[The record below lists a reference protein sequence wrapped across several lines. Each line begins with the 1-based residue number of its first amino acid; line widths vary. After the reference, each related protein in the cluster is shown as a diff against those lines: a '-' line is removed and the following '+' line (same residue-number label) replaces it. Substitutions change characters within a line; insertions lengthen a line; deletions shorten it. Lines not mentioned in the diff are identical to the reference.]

1 MKTFKLFSMAAI
13 ALMMGACSSDDNVLE
28 QQPAQQQGK
37 IPFSATISGA
47 NVTRTVIEEGTG
59 SDAGK
64 LVVAWKGDE
73 VIALVHNGK
82 KEVVTVSK
90 VNTDGSAVI
99 TGSIDAA
106 GTDGEAVVLVYPAA
120 AVKSV
125 TSGTTFVPNT
135 DAAFLAPGLAQ
146 DGTLAYIG
154 TNHLDGREGSGTLKI
169 SGGKATLSANVDM
182 VSKAA
187 IWELNLTTDGTTPIA
202 AKTVT
207 LKVGTQPVAGGAYA
221 SGKSKYYLC
230 VVPKTLTA
238 LYTLTPTAA
247 FTIEASD
254 GTNTYTYTKTSA
266 LSLSTGTFYQ
276 STLTMAAA
284 VATGHELSAS
294 VVGEVVG
301 TDGLAYDVADKG
313 NLPTGV
319 TAAGMVAYKSGT
331 TGLVIALAD
340 EASTMVW
347 STANGATTGA
357 AAHTPAVTGQ
367 AWKLPSQ
374 DEWKQM
380 FSANGGNE
388 NSCAGLNTAIGN
400 AGGTALQNSGYWSS
414 TENSPG
420 VDVYFVDLYDGDADW
435 YNNDGSGYYRVR
447 ACLAF

>member
-1 MKTFKLFSMAAI
+1 MKTMKAIRLFSMAAL
-13 ALMMGACSSDDNVLE
+13 ALMMAACSSNDNE
-28 QQPAQQQGK
+28 IEQPAQQGK
-37 IPFSATISGA
+37 IPFTATINGA
-47 NVTRTVIEEGTG
+47 NASTRTVIEEGTG

-64 LVVAWKGDE
+64 LVVAWKGNE
-73 VIALVHNGK
+73 EIALVHNGK
-82 KEVVTVSK
+82 KDVVTVSK

-99 TGSIDAA
+99 TGSIDAT

-202 AKTVT
+202 AKTIT
-207 LKVGTQPVAGGAYA
+207 LKLGTQPVAGGAYA

-230 VVPKTLTA
+230 VVPKTLTTLYA
-238 LYTLTPTAA
+238 LNPTAA

-254 GTNTYTYTKTSA
+254 GTNTYTYTKTSQ

-276 STLTMAAA
+276 STVTMAPASLITSPAVGQVIGDDGVNYADAAAATTAGHPA
-284 VATGHELSAS
+284 VALIAYVSGDH
-294 VVGEVVG
+294 
-301 TDGLAYDVADKG
+301 GLA
-313 NLPTGV
+313 
-319 TAAGMVAYKSGT
+319 
-331 TGLVIALAD
+331 IALSD
-340 EASTMVW
+340 EASTMNW
-347 STANGATTGA
+347 STANGTTTGA
-357 AAHTPAVTGQ
+357 AAHTPTVTGLT
-367 AWKLPSQ
+367 WKLPSQ
-374 DEWKQM
+374 AEWQQM
-380 FSANGGNE
+380 FSANGGNQD
-388 NSCAGLNTAIGN
+388 SYTGLNTALAA
-400 AGGTALQNSGYWSS
+400 AGGDSSKLQEYVNYWSS
-414 TENSPG
+414 TEYG
-420 VDVYFVDLYDGDADW
+420 VDDAYYVNLNGGNANFLDG
-435 YNNDGSGYYRVR
+435 YKLNPYRVR